1 MTMSVTAGSLHVT
14 DIWRNPHFAGADAG
28 EVLTEMAEYV
38 KGVGRAD
45 DDDEAAKVRISLPAY
60 HAIFADLRTTCCMQG
75 PCRWDGRRM
84 VPPHY

>member
-1 MTMSVTAGSLHVT
+1 
-14 DIWRNPHFAGADAG
+14 
-28 EVLTEMAEYV
+28 MAEYV

-45 DDDEAAKVRISLPAY
+45 DDDEAAKVRIRLPAY